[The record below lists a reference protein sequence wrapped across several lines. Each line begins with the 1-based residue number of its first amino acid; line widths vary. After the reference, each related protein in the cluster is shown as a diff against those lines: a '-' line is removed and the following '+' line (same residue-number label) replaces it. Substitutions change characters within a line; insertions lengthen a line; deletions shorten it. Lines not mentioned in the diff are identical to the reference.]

1 MGGAHRQAN
10 CYCPDRAS
18 PKSQHEESRAHEQAE
33 AFGGVRV
40 ECVLPLALIVAPF
53 TTL

>member
-1 MGGAHRQAN
+1 MVHT
-10 CYCPDRAS
+10 DRLTVIVQIELLRIPSTRKA
-18 PKSQHEESRAHEQAE
+18 ADNVQAE